1 MTKKRSAF
9 VRKREK
15 GRGKE
20 NPTSRTKSSAVQ
32 TRVSRSRYNVKTEPV
47 RSPPRARDAS
57 EISTDSKPLKSY
69 NLSEADRQTTGE
81 VTAADSS
88 ITKDLSHLTK
98 MSLNNNMDME
108 VETSDSNDSH
118 ESNDVDPCRTV
129 PDLDQ
134 DWMTNCSEETVSFF
148 SALEQ
153 SGVSSDAV
161 EKLQMYATSQCLAMS
176 NPPSLTT
183 DLVYSTSYASPG
195 PANPPAPAYH
205 HQHEDQWEQFDPF
218 VFIKNL
224 PPLTPEMR
232 SRNPALPLKT
242 RSSPEFSLVIDLDET
257 LVHCSLQRLE
267 DASLSF
273 PVVFQNQEYE
283 VFVRT
288 RPRFEEFLAKMSEKY
303 ELILFTASKKVYADK
318 LLNLL
323 DPKRNW
329 IKYRLF
335 REHCV
340 CVNGNYIKDLNI
352 LGRDLR
358 KTVIIDNSPQAFGY
372 QLENGIP
379 IESWFVD
386 RSDNELMK
394 LVPFLS
400 SLVEQGGDV
409 RPQIREQFKLYNHLP
424 PD

>member
-1 MTKKRSAF
+1 M
-9 VRKREK
+9 
-15 GRGKE
+15 
-20 NPTSRTKSSAVQ
+20 
-32 TRVSRSRYNVKTEPV
+32 
-47 RSPPRARDAS
+47 
-57 EISTDSKPLKSY
+57 
-69 NLSEADRQTTGE
+69 
-81 VTAADSS
+81 TAADSS

-118 ESNDVDPCRTV
+118 ESNEVDPCRTV

-242 RSSPEFSLVIDLDET
+242 RSSPEFSLVIDLDE
-257 LVHCSLQRLE
+257 
-267 DASLSF
+267 
-273 PVVFQNQEYE
+273 
-283 VFVRT
+283 
-288 RPRFEEFLAKMSEKY
+288 
-303 ELILFTASKKVYADK
+303 
-318 LLNLL
+318 
-323 DPKRNW
+323 
-329 IKYRLF
+329 
-335 REHCV
+335 
-340 CVNGNYIKDLNI
+340 
-352 LGRDLR
+352 
-358 KTVIIDNSPQAFGY
+358 
-372 QLENGIP
+372 
-379 IESWFVD
+379 
-386 RSDNELMK
+386 
-394 LVPFLS
+394 
-400 SLVEQGGDV
+400 
-409 RPQIREQFKLYNHLP
+409 
-424 PD
+424 